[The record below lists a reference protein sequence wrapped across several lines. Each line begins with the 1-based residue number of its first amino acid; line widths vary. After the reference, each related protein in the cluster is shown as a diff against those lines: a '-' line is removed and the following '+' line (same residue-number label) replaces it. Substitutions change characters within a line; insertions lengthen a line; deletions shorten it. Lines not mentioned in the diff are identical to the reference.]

1 VEHHGAGLRRLTEDD
16 VLVEA
21 LQANQVTSADLSVA
35 DRALLRYAV
44 KLTKDPSSV
53 VEADIEALRTVGFD
67 DQGIH
72 DACQVVAYF
81 NYVNRIADGLGVELE
96 ARFADA

>member
-1 VEHHGAGLRRLTEDD
+1 VEHHGAGLRRLTQDE
-16 VLVEA
+16 VLVET
-21 LQANQVTSADLSVA
+21 LKANQITSADLSVA
-35 DRALLRYAV
+35 DHALLRYAV

-53 VEADIEALRTVGFD
+53 VEADIEALRAVGFD

-96 ARFADA
+96 DRFAEA